1 MTTTVMLVDLD
12 ELCQSV
18 NLPRDVLVEIV
29 EVGIVEPREQRA
41 GHWVFDYQAV
51 SVVRRAVRLRREFE
65 LDWPGI
71 ALALRLLDEVDE
83 LRAENRYLR
92 QRLARLLEE

>member
-1 MTTTVMLVDLD
+1 MTTTVMVVDLD

-18 NLPRDVLVEIV
+18 NLPRDVVVEIV
-29 EVGIVEPREQRA
+29 EVGIVEPRELRSDR
-41 GHWVFDYQAV
+41 WVFDYAAV

-71 ALALRLLDEVDE
+71 ALALRLLDEVDT

-92 QRLARLLEE
+92 QRLARLLED

>member
-1 MTTTVMLVDLD
+1 MTTTVMVVDLD

-29 EVGIVEPREQRA
+29 EVGIVEPCEQPGGR
-41 GHWVFDYQAV
+41 WVFDYQAV
-51 SVVRRAVRLRREFE
+51 GVVRRAVRLRREFE

-71 ALALRLLDEVDE
+71 ALALRLLDEVDA

-92 QRLARLLEE
+92 QRLARLLED

>member
-1 MTTTVMLVDLD
+1 M
-12 ELCQSV
+12 
-18 NLPRDVLVEIV
+18 LVEIV

-71 ALALRLLDEVDE
+71 ALALRLLDEVEE